1 MLINRC
7 PKRNVTRINGAKGS
21 FKNVGIAKNQQRCVK
36 DTRLLDKKK
45 KEDKKGV
52 KSSKE
57 RKAIDLNW
65 VRGHFR

>member
-21 FKNVGIAKNQQRCVK
+21 FKNVGIAKYQQRCVK

-45 KEDKKGV
+45 RKIKKE
-52 KSSKE
+52 
-57 RKAIDLNW
+57 
-65 VRGHFR
+65 